1 VVRETHLIGFGI
13 ANGELDGRDGRHS
26 VVACAI
32 RPQYTAPVPETTA
45 VIVADAHLA
54 AGGGTR
60 EAFLRFLASVPT
72 MGGHLVINGDLF
84 DMWFEYGTVIPR
96 STFPVLSAL
105 HGLVRDGI
113 AVTVTGGNHDRWG
126 GPFWRDDVGAAFH
139 PGGARLALAGLRA
152 DVRHGDGIAETH
164 ATARAMHRVTR
175 WPATVAAFR
184 WLHPDVG
191 LRLAEGLSG
200 RLARKTRD
208 GPVLERAAAAQARWA
223 RDLLAK
229 DPAVDLVVLGHT
241 HRPAL
246 EAVAP
251 RRWYLN
257 PGAWCDGQCYAVV
270 TPDGP
275 ELRTY

>member
-1 VVRETHLIGFGI
+1 MVRKAHLVGFGI
-13 ANGELDGRDGRHS
+13 PDGEFDGRDGGHS

-54 AGGGTR
+54 AAGPTR
-60 EAFLRFLASVPT
+60 DAFLRFLAAVPA

-96 STFPVLSAL
+96 SAFPVLSTL
-105 HGLVRDGI
+105 HGLVRDGL

-126 GPFWRDDVGAAFH
+126 GPFWRDDVGATFH
-139 PGGARLALAGLRA
+139 SGAARLALAGLRA
-152 DVRHGDGIAETH
+152 EVRHGDGIAETH
-164 ATARAMHRVTR
+164 VTARAMHRVTR
-175 WPATVAAFR
+175 WRATVAAFR

-191 LRLAEGLSG
+191 LRLAKALSG
-200 RLARKTRD
+200 RLAQQTRD
-208 GPVLERAAAAQARWA
+208 GAVLERAAAAQGRWA
-223 RDLLAK
+223 RDRLAQ
-229 DPAVDLVVLGHT
+229 DPSLDLVVLGHT

-246 EAVAP
+246 EAVAS

-257 PGAWCDGQCYAVV
+257 PGAWCEGQCYAVV
-270 TPDGP
+270 APDGP
-275 ELRTY
+275 ELRTF